1 VEKTHTTKEASQ
13 MELVKEEELKSH
25 LIDANEEFR
34 RLSTE
39 HSEYDRK
46 LTDLESRHHL
56 TEEEQVEEVRLKKLK
71 LRLKDRMTEI
81 MREYRSH
88 QVH

>member
-1 VEKTHTTKEASQ
+1 MERTTEA
-13 MELVKEEELKSH
+13 ELKSH
-25 LIDANEEFR
+25 LMQCNEEFR

-56 TEEEQVEEVRLKKLK
+56 TEEEQIEEVRLKKLK
-71 LRLKDRMTEI
+71 LRLKDRMSEI
-81 MREYRSH
+81 MRDHRTH
-88 QVH
+88 QVV